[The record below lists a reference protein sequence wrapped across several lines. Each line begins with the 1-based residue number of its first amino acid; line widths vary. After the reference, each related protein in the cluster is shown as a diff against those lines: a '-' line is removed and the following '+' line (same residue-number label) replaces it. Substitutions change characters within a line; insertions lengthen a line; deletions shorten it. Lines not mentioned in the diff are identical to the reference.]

1 MTTMKETLAGLASKT
16 GFSITTISRVL
27 SGKADQHR
35 ISPETR
41 EKILAAARESNYFPN
56 LVAQNLRT
64 NRTDTIGLMLPS
76 VANPYFADI
85 ASSVIEEARRRNY
98 TTIVVDSAENPEIEK
113 AGISSLMS
121 RQVDGIIAVPCGDDP
136 VLFEEINRK
145 FLPVILID
153 RYFSTSMLPYI
164 TTNNYLGS
172 VEATGHLIMNGHSDI
187 ACIQGVVSSLPNR
200 KRVSGYLAALD
211 KAGIKERA
219 IVVGNEFSA
228 QNGYLETKL
237 LLNKADRPTAIFAL
251 SNTIMLGA
259 VKAIRE
265 AGLRIPEDI
274 SIVAFDNNIYMDYM
288 TPAIT
293 RVGQP
298 TEEMGKLATKL
309 LFECIASG
317 NRSTTQIELAPTLIT
332 RSSVGIPLPRT

>member
-1 MTTMKETLAGLASKT
+1 MKETLAGLAAKT

-41 EKILAAARESNYFPN
+41 EKILTAARENNYFPN

-64 NRTDTIGLMLPS
+64 NRTNTIGLMLPS

-85 ASSVIEEARRRNY
+85 ASSVIEEARHRNY
-98 TTIVVDSAENPEIEK
+98 TTIVLDSAESPELEK
-113 AGISSLMS
+113 DGISSLMS

-136 VLFEEINRK
+136 SLFEEINRK
-145 FLPVILID
+145 FIPVILID
-153 RYFSTSMLPYI
+153 RYFSNSMLPYI
-164 TTNNYLGS
+164 TTNNYLGGID
-172 VEATGHLIMNGHSDI
+172 AINLLIMNGHSNI
-187 ACIQGVVSSLPNR
+187 ACIQGVVNSLPNK
-200 KRVSGYLAALD
+200 KRVAGYLAALD
-211 KAGIKERA
+211 KAGIKDKA
-219 IVVGNEFSA
+219 LVVGNDFSI

-237 LLNKADRPTAIFAL
+237 LLNKTDRPTAIFAL

-259 VKAIRE
+259 FRAIRE
-265 AGLRIPEDI
+265 AGLKIPEDI
-274 SIVAFDNNIYMDYM
+274 SLVAFDNNIYMDYM

-293 RVGQP
+293 RIGQP

-309 LFECIASG
+309 LFECISSG
-317 NRSTTQIELAPTLIT
+317 ERSTTQIELSPTLIT
-332 RSSVGIPLPRT
+332 GASVGTPNSQ